1 MELVG
6 SPHYIYPDTPFDV
19 DKDVQLVCKYLQA
32 YDGYDRYTNGNV
44 RKINRLFREPEDRKV
59 DIKDLIKFS
68 TNPDL
73 PNKVCLGLLHKYMP
87 KHMIGTKI
95 TQQLFV
101 R

>member
-1 MELVG
+1 M
-6 SPHYIYPDTPFDV
+6 SYPHYIYSDTPFDV

-32 YDGYDRYTNGNV
+32 YDGCDRYSDGSV
-44 RKINRLFREPEDRKV
+44 RKRINRLFSDPKNRKV
-59 DIKDLIKFS
+59 EDKDLIKFS

-73 PNKVCLGLLHKYMP
+73 SDEVCLHLLHKYMP
-87 KHMIGTKI
+87 AHLGGTKI